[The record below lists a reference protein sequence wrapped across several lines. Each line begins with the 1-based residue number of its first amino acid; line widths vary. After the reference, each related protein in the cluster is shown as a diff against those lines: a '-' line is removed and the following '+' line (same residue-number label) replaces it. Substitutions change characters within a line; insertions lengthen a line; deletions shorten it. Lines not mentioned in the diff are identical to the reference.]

1 MLQWLN
7 KMYFQWLFKP
17 NLFRWLF
24 KPNLFQWLFKPNL
37 KSEHTNGEGTKPQD
51 IKRNQCIL
59 KRTIRLLCTR
69 VEKHQYISTAVMME
83 QYQVMH
89 VYTKFS
95 MQISSLEIAN
105 STELEAYLWEITNL
119 ICQNQWQRSPPV
131 EAYWITMPLHH

>member
-1 MLQWLN
+1 
-7 KMYFQWLFKP
+7 MYILYQEAHFVEGFNDWIRCKY
-17 NLFRWLF
+17 FRWLF
-24 KPNLFQWLFKPNL
+24 KPNLKY
-37 KSEHTNGEGTKPQD
+37 KHTNREGPSQK
-51 IKRNQCIL
+51 NQCIL